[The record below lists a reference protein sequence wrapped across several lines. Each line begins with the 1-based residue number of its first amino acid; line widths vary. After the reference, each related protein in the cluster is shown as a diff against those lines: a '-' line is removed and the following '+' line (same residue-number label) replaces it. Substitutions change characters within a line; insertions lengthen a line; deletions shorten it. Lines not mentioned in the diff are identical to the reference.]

1 METNQVNY
9 STEENMPF
17 FPSPTDEIASTSA
30 TTMDSDLA
38 PAETQY
44 CNVAVVVPSVAEEL
58 RSETIHEARSLMK
71 YYWRSGS
78 IHGQLFDRRSGAS
91 FVIYEA
97 EEDQLGFLGD
107 VTVTTAPWPDLW
119 QHEEPD
125 PGAWRGVFHATHR
138 RKVLFSKP
146 VTYRLSK
153 LPRWKPHIVIDRR
166 TLERED
172 G

>member
-9 STEENMPF
+9 STEENMP
-17 FPSPTDEIASTSA
+17 SSTDEIASMSA

-44 CNVAVVVPSVAEEL
+44 CNVAVIVPSRVEEL
-58 RSETIHEARSLMK
+58 RSEAIDEARSLMK
-71 YYWRSGS
+71 YFWRSGS
-78 IHGQLFDRRSGAS
+78 MHGRLFDRRSCAS
-91 FVIYEA
+91 LVIYEA
-97 EEDQLGFLGD
+97 DEDQLGFLGD
-107 VTVTTAPWPDLW
+107 VTVTTAPWPELW

-125 PGAWRGVFHATHR
+125 PSAWRGVFHVTHR
-138 RKVLFSKP
+138 RKVLFSKR
-146 VTYRLSK
+146 VRYRLDK